1 MEFGLSNILQIL
13 GSLAFFIFGMKMMSE
28 GIQRAAGNQLRS
40 ILQRMTKNRFVGVL
54 TGFFT
59 TALVQSSSA
68 TTVMT
73 VSFVNAGLVTLTQSV
88 GIMMGA
94 NIGTTVTAW
103 IISIVGQVDLGVL
116 SIPLFALAVPLIF
129 LNRGTSKYWG
139 EFIIGFGILFLSINF
154 LQGAIPSIGDNPEF
168 LKSLEKYT
176 DYGILSRIFFVFI
189 GSIIAIIL
197 QSSTAAMAITMA
209 LCYKGW
215 LPLDIGAAMV
225 LGENIGTTITAE
237 IASLVGNTAARRS
250 ARIHSFFNI
259 IGVIWMIILLP
270 YFIPIISDFVGN
282 FSGLFEGHVLS
293 NDSLSQVNKNTT
305 FTLAAFHTVFNVL
318 NVLLL
323 VGFAKY
329 LVKAS
334 IWSVKDNEDDSDKT
348 RLKFISSSI
357 RTPELATI
365 ELMKETSHF
374 GQIVSEMNKFTKELI
389 NSRENKERKK
399 RYKRLKSYEKISDRI
414 EIEITEYITKLSNEE
429 ITNDTS
435 LQLRSI
441 LNICSELERI
451 GDIYYQVSLV
461 LKDKNESNVYFLPDQ
476 RNSINEM
483 LDLIGEAFKIMV
495 SNLDVSNYK
504 LISKEEANKKE
515 KQINKLRDYLREE
528 NLNQIGEEGY
538 NIKSAMVYN
547 NVFNSLEKV
556 GDHIYSISEAVTSDA

>member
-40 ILQRMTKNRFVGVL
+40 ILHKMTRNRFTGVL

-103 IISIVGQVDLGVL
+103 IISMVGQVDLGVL

-139 EFIIGFGILFLSINF
+139 EFIVGFGILFLSINF
-154 LQGAIPSIGDNPEF
+154 LQGAIPSFGDNPEM
-168 LKSLEKYT
+168 LRSLEKYT
-176 DYGILSRIFFVFI
+176 NYGILSRILFVFV
-189 GSIIAIIL
+189 GSIIAVIL

-215 LPLDIGAAMV
+215 LPLDIGASMV
-225 LGENIGTTITAE
+225 LGENIGTTATAE

-250 ARIHSFFNI
+250 ARIHSIFNI

-270 YFIPIISDFVGN
+270 YFIPIISDFVDN
-282 FSGLFEGHVLS
+282 FSGLFEGHFTS
-293 NDSLSQVNKNTT
+293 NDSLSQANRNTT

-318 NVLLL
+318 NVLFLL
-323 VGFAKY
+323 GFARY
-329 LVKAS
+329 LVIAAE
-334 IWSVKDNEDDSDKT
+334 WSVKDIEDDTDKT

-374 GQIVSEMNKFTKELI
+374 GQIVSEMNKFTRELI

-399 RYKRLKSYEKISDRI
+399 RYKKLRNYEEISDRI
-414 EIEITEYITKLSNEE
+414 EIEITEYITKLSSQE
-429 ITNDTS
+429 ITKDTS
-435 LQLRSI
+435 IQLRSI

-461 LKDKNESNVYFLPDQ
+461 LIDKNESNIYFLPNQ

-483 LDLIGEAFKIMV
+483 LDLLGEAFKIMV

-504 LISKEEANKKE
+504 LISKEQAYAKE
-515 KQINKLRDYLREE
+515 KEINILRDNLRND
-528 NLNQIGEEGY
+528 NLNQIGKDGY

-547 NVFNSLEKV
+547 NVFNSLEKI
-556 GDHIYSISEAVTSDA
+556 GDHIYNISEAVVGEI

>member
-40 ILQRMTKNRFVGVL
+40 ILQRMTTNKFVGVL

-154 LQGAIPSIGDNPEF
+154 LQSAIPSIGDNPDF

-176 DYGILSRIFFVFI
+176 DYGILSRIFFVFV
-189 GSIIAIIL
+189 GSIIAVIL

-270 YFIPIISDFVGN
+270 HFIPVISNFVDD
-282 FSGLFEGHVLS
+282 FSGLFEGHIMS
-293 NDSLSQVNKNTT
+293 NDSLSQTNRNTT
-305 FTLAAFHTVFNVL
+305 FTLAAFHTIFNVL

-329 LVKAS
+329 LVNAS

-389 NSRENKERKK
+389 NSRENNERKK

-429 ITNDTS
+429 ITNETS

-461 LKDKNESNVYFLPDQ
+461 LKDKNESKVYFLPDQ

-504 LISKEEANKKE
+504 LISKEEASKKE

-547 NVFNSLEKV
+547 NVFNSLEKI
-556 GDHIYSISEAVTSDA
+556 GDHIYNISEAVVGEI